1 MKRIMCSTLGVA
13 ALESSSS
20 SVSAIWEQ
28 FVHKF
33 LKTFLV
39 VKKKKKK
46 KADKYIVLMLFLA
59 LWLVYVQEADLTV
72 GF

>member
-1 MKRIMCSTLGVA
+1 M
-13 ALESSSS
+13 
-20 SVSAIWEQ
+20 
-28 FVHKF
+28 HKF

-39 VKKKKKK
+39 VKKKK

-59 LWLVYVQEADLTV
+59 LWLVYGQEADLTV

>member
-1 MKRIMCSTLGVA
+1 MKRIMCSTLGAA

-39 VKKKKKK
+39 VKNKKKQKK
-46 KADKYIVLMLFLA
+46 NNNK
-59 LWLVYVQEADLTV
+59 
-72 GF
+72 